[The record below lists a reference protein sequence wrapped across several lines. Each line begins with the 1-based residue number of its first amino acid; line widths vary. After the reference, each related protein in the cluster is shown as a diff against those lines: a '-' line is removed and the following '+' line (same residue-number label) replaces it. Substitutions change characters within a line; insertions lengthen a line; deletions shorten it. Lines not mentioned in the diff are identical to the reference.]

1 MALSSKL
8 QAIVDAGTKHEQS
21 KLDAAE
27 AATKLSSATSDDAAA
42 RQAVIDADAE
52 FDAAVLAFKQ

>member
-1 MALSSKL
+1 MPSDKL
-8 QAIVDAGTKHEQS
+8 QAVINAGTKFEQS

-52 FDAAVLAFKQ
+52 FDAAVAAFKQ